1 MAREKRPRRHA
12 MCRDA
17 WLTLGGFARRHCKV
31 LDLSSGGAKLF
42 VDGPAFI
49 NGDLGLSLNMDVH
62 KSSRCR
68 MVWRDGNVIGV
79 EFV

>member
-1 MAREKRPRRHA
+1 MARDKRPRRHA

-17 WLTLGGFARRHCKV
+17 WLTLGGFARRSCKV

-42 VDGPAFI
+42 VEGPTFSGA
-49 NGDLGLSLNMDVH
+49 DLGLSLNMDIH
-62 KSSRCR
+62 KSTRCR